1 MHMGFSEK
9 TSPKMDS
16 LHLDLNF
23 PKKSPSGPSLDPE
36 PNWDLNSLTKELNS
50 LEMRHEATSYSTPI
64 RGWNLPTGRRKDK
77 RGIKKNINHM
87 AWYNSEESESTSEG
101 ENTVTMPVSQNRF
114 SCNDLSLS
122 DSDEELIQEL
132 PQEENVLSNKPW
144 VKELRL
150 LNLNQEHLLE
160 VQGAVRSILK
170 ELYMNHAEE
179 MDRLTL
185 RISQIVKSVE
195 ARKDVDRRQQ
205 MEYQR
210 NVAEIVDRHM
220 SAIQWDHEQRSRI
233 MERKLRDDAAALE
246 EAKRL
251 ERARIEE
258 KIRKERAQKEAE
270 VCSQARQKAA
280 QEAAKKEAERKRA
293 EELEAAKKREEEART
308 QVHRNQGSN
317 EREQESQV
325 TNQPQNLDRE
335 TNIHLPGVS
344 VLAAPAAL
352 EAEAKRLKLRSEI
365 PEMPLVAK
373 ELGKY
378 DRRIAKC
385 ISKLLPTIDNVRSR
399 AQELIAA
406 INDPQCPRPI
416 TFCMLANKVVSLCR
430 DRNSKDKTFEG
441 TAFACGYLILL
452 VTSQY
457 PDAMDY
463 ILAEFNK
470 VCIYTVP
477 KYLRPSDASAKSKEY
492 YKMIGYQEEDG
503 KLESTE
509 SYLTYVS
516 AYVKLY
522 AAIIQAEID
531 GVNKPYGLKEG
542 WRWIAMCLNHL
553 PATSSTVVA
562 LEAFLKMAGFALYT
576 RYGVQ
581 FKKILD
587 VISGSFLPPLKQRG
601 TKVKTDALTNLE
613 YYITGQLYLK
623 EPEGRHLATGLLSR
637 DCA

>member
-1 MHMGFSEK
+1 MHMGFSE
-9 TSPKMDS
+9 TTPPKMDS

-23 PKKSPSGPSLDPE
+23 PNKSPWVPSLDPE
-36 PNWDLNSLTKELNS
+36 PNWDLDSLAKELNS
-50 LEMRHEATSYSTPI
+50 LEMRHEASSYSTPI

-77 RGIKKNINHM
+77 RGTKKNMSHT
-87 AWYNSEESESTSEG
+87 AWYDSEESENTSEEEK
-101 ENTVTMPVSQNRF
+101 ENTVATPVSQNRF

-122 DSDEELIQEL
+122 DSDEELSKEL
-132 PQEENVLSNKPW
+132 PKVDNVLLNKPS
-144 VKELRL
+144 VEEHL
-150 LNLNQEHLLE
+150 LFNLNQGHLLE
-160 VQGAVRSILK
+160 VQDARSTSK
-170 ELYMNHAEE
+170 ELDMNHTKG
-179 MDRLTL
+179 MKRLAL
-185 RISQIVKSVE
+185 RFSQIDKSVE
-195 ARKDVDRRQQ
+195 ARKDVDRRLE
-205 MEYQR
+205 MEYKR
-210 NVAEIVDRHM
+210 NVADIVDRHI

-233 MERKLRDDAAALE
+233 MERKLRDDASALE

-258 KIRKERAQKEAE
+258 KLRKERAQKEAE
-270 VCSQARQKAA
+270 ARQKAA
-280 QEAAKKEAERKRA
+280 QEDAKKEAERKRA

-308 QVHRNQGSN
+308 QVHGNQGSN

-325 TNQPQNLDRE
+325 THQPQNLDRE
-335 TNIHLPGVS
+335 TNIHLPGVR

-352 EAEAKRLKLRSEI
+352 EAEVKRLKLRSEI
-365 PEMPLVAK
+365 PEMPLLTK

-406 INDPQCPRPI
+406 MNDPQCPRPI

-492 YKMIGYQEEDG
+492 YKMIGYHEEDG
-503 KLESTE
+503 KLESTDA
-509 SYLTYVS
+509 YLTYVS

-522 AAIIQAEID
+522 SAIIQAEID

-542 WRWIAMCLNHL
+542 WRWIAMFLNHL

-601 TKVKTDALTNLE
+601 TKVKTDAITNLE

-623 EPEGRHLATGLLSR
+623 EPEGRHLASGLLSR
-637 DCA
+637 DCTL